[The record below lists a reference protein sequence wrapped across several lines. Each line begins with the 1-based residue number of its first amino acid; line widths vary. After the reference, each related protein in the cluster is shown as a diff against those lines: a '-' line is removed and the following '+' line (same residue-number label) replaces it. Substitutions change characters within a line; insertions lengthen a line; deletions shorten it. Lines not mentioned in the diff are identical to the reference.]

1 MDSCQL
7 QDLGYRG
14 YPFTWNNK
22 RPGDANTKI
31 RLDREVTNEEW
42 RVKFQMSTIT
52 HLSTHTSDHLPIM
65 LHVQSFQQQRQQR
78 GRSFKFEEALLLS
91 NECEEVVQ
99 EAWGRSV
106 DESHG
111 LLSIKNKIQAC
122 GRELSGW
129 DSAKPDEAVIKELQK
144 RLDRLNEAENTEE
157 NKAEFLEVSKQMD
170 ELLQKQEIY

>member
-1 MDSCQL
+1 M
-7 QDLGYRG
+7 G

-31 RLDREVTNEEW
+31 RLDRGDANEQW
-42 RVKFQMSTIT
+42 RVKFQMSSIT
-52 HLSTHTSDHLPIM
+52 HLSTHASDHLPIM

-144 RLDRLNEAENTEE
+144 RLDILNEAENTEE

-170 ELLQKQEIY
+170 ELLQKQEIYWA

>member
-1 MDSCQL
+1 M
-7 QDLGYRG
+7 G

-31 RLDREVTNEEW
+31 RLDRGVANEEW
-42 RVKFQMSTIT
+42 RVKFQMSSIT
-52 HLSTHTSDHLPIM
+52 HLSTHASDQLSSM
-65 LHVQSFQQQRQQR
+65 LHVQSFQQRRQQR
-78 GRSFKFEEALLLS
+78 GRSFKFEEAWLLS

-111 LLSIKNKIQAC
+111 LQSIKNKIQAC
-122 GRELSGW
+122 GWELSGW

-170 ELLQKQEIY
+170 ELLQKQEIYWA

>member
-1 MDSCQL
+1 
-7 QDLGYRG
+7 
-14 YPFTWNNK
+14 
-22 RPGDANTKI
+22 
-31 RLDREVTNEEW
+31 
-42 RVKFQMSTIT
+42 
-52 HLSTHTSDHLPIM
+52 M
-65 LHVQSFQQQRQQR
+65 LHVQSFQQQRRLR
-78 GRSFKFEEALLLS
+78 GRSFKFEKAWLLS

-129 DSAKPDEAVIKELQK
+129 DSAKPNEAAIKELQK
-144 RLDRLNEAENTEE
+144 RLYKLNEAENTEE

-170 ELLQKQEIY
+170 ELLQKQEIYWA